1 MSKIALSSNPL
12 GTGTLT
18 IASPNT
24 NTDRTLTLPD
34 NTGTLLSTT
43 STSVLPKGVPYFS
56 ASGAPQSVA
65 ASTVT
70 KLTPAVVAYDTAGCY
85 NTSLGRF
92 TPNIAGHY
100 LFTLDAQVITSYTG
114 IFVSYLLRNGGA
126 NEIYVTSGATFVHSS
141 IAKIFY
147 MNGTTDYMECAVQQ
161 GSGAAQ
167 NVSVVSFQ
175 GVLVRAD

>member
-24 NTDRTLTLPD
+24 DVDRTLTLPD
-34 NTGTLLSTT
+34 NSGTLLSTT

-56 ASGAPQSVA
+56 ASGSPISVA

-70 KLTPAVVAYDTAGCY
+70 KLTPAIVAYDTAGCY

-92 TPNIAGHY
+92 TPNIAGQY
-100 LFTLDAQVITSYTG
+100 LFTFDAQIITAYTG
-114 IFVSYLLRNGGA
+114 GFISYLLRNGGA
-126 NEIYVTSGATFVHSS
+126 NEISVMAGSTFLHSS
-141 IAKIFY
+141 VSKIFY

-161 GSGAAQ
+161 TSGAAQ